1 MRVSVW
7 FIAGLACLFLF
18 GFSVLGVSLYR
29 LQSEKAGEFAEE
41 ETSQT
46 TRRIGVPAIRGRI
59 LDRSGHVLADC
70 RPSRC
75 ILCNPEEFQQRGSR
89 SNTVEAIDV
98 AVESLA
104 SAVGLVR
111 TLTRAQ
117 IERHMARA
125 SALPLTVWRDLDDK
139 TFARFAERADMFPG
153 FSMQIR
159 NALRFKD
166 FGRFLPETRSP

>member
-46 TRRIGVPAIRGRI
+46 TRRIGVPALRGRI
-59 LDRSGHVLADC
+59 LDRAGRVLADC

-75 ILCNPEEFQQRGSR
+75 ILCNP
-89 SNTVEAIDV
+89 
-98 AVESLA
+98 
-104 SAVGLVR
+104 
-111 TLTRAQ
+111 
-117 IERHMARA
+117 
-125 SALPLTVWRDLDDK
+125 
-139 TFARFAERADMFPG
+139 
-153 FSMQIR
+153 
-159 NALRFKD
+159 
-166 FGRFLPETRSP
+166 